1 MAQLAIPQ
9 QYPQLSSSEEVPSSL
24 LPSVQKEFSG
34 IKNSIK
40 YVQTTSGTVGASS
53 TVLFNVAGGMGVGAI
68 KSGSMYLKCQ
78 IAVTLPV
85 ASGGVNVNNLMWAGG
100 NSATGVAIDAT
111 NNLIAGA
118 SSIIERLV
126 ITCNGVQTT
135 LINNY
140 AKWRDFVVAHCTSQ
154 NFVADLLELEFAGM
168 KKPQTNVGALDLVF
182 DVCIPLLAPFLNSQ
196 QAIPLYLLNNMT
208 VELTTATVPNTFKV
222 RTSAGATVTGA
233 EAPTAYTVSNAQL
246 VWEEVQLSN
255 EFKMAMRE
263 KLLSSGGAY
272 RIHIEDVYS
281 ISTGV
286 AQASTTDYVVG
297 LSLSSLRGV
306 VWTEILSANASS
318 TLLPNSYTYNG
329 LSDAKL
335 YIDNTLVN
343 NNLIDTD
350 TTTFAEMNRSVGRLF
365 DYNICSIL
373 TNTPVLAS
381 ATVSTA
387 RNNYLTDLFYGGFS
401 TSSVSDWGY
410 SRSGRPCAQVQLH
423 LEHGTG
429 ANNTKWGYA
438 PASAG
443 ATNLYM
449 FFIYDTQILIDGTG
463 NVVVSR

>member
-9 QYPQLSSSEEVPSSL
+9 QYPQLGNSEEVPSSL

-34 IKNSIK
+34 IKNSLK
-40 YVQTTSGTVGASS
+40 YVQTTSGTVGSSS

-78 IAVTLPV
+78 ITISVPILATAQTLT
-85 ASGGVNVNNLMWAGG
+85 WAGG
-100 NSATGVAIDAT
+100 NQASGVPTTG
-111 NNLIAGA
+111 NLIPGA
-118 SSIIERLV
+118 SSIIDRLI

-154 NFVADLLELEFAGM
+154 NFVADLYELEYASMIRNFSVNVAA
-168 KKPQTNVGALDLVF
+168 QTYVV
-182 DVCIPLLAPFLNSQ
+182 DVCIPLLAPFLNSE

-208 VELTTATVPNTFKV
+208 VELTTATAPQTFKCSV
-222 RTSAGATVTGA
+222 TADGTVGV
-233 EAPTAYTVSNAQL
+233 APTYTVGNAQL

-272 RIHIEDVYS
+272 KMHIEDVYS

-306 VWTEILSANASS
+306 VWTEILSANTSS
-318 TLLPNSYTYNG
+318 SFLPNAYTYNG

-335 YIDNTLVN
+335 YVDNTLVN
-343 NNLIDTD
+343 NTLIDTD
-350 TTTFAEMNRSVGRLF
+350 TTAYAEMTRSVGRLF
-365 DYNICSIL
+365 DYNICSVL
-373 TNTPVLAS
+373 TPTTPIVDG
-381 ATVSTA
+381 ATTA
-387 RNNYLTDLFYGGFS
+387 YKRNNYLTELFFGGFS

-410 SRSGRPCAQVQLH
+410 SRSGRPCSQVQVH
-423 LEHGTG
+423 LEHATL
-429 ANNTKWGYA
+429 AISSKWQSA